1 MLPPSFEAAKAL
13 NPRPGNLG
21 FAPILSR
28 STKRLLQD
36 KTKLLITAIATL
48 ITPAGNP
55 VRSSQIGKWR
65 RRISSGPQF
74 LQRAPVQY
82 IGSRQCKRLHF
93 AILLLHQGGQLFDNA
108 VLIGYITWHSDCSF
122 KGTA

>member
-1 MLPPSFEAAKAL
+1 MLPPSFEAAEAL

-21 FAPILSR
+21 IGPILSR

-65 RRISSGPQF
+65 RRISSAPR
-74 LQRAPVQY
+74 LVPRAPVQY
-82 IGSRQCKRLHF
+82 IGSSAKDCTLSSCSAQQSTQVLE
-93 AILLLHQGGQLFDNA
+93 LE
-108 VLIGYITWHSDCSF
+108 VLIGYVPWHRDCSF
-122 KGTA
+122 KVQN